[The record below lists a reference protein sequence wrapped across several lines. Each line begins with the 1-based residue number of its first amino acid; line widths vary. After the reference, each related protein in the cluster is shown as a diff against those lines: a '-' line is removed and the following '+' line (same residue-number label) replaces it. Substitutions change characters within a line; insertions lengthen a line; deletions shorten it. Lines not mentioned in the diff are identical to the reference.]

1 MQFFFYKI
9 YLYIS
14 DYMYV
19 LIYICFNMYVQNV
32 HLEVWTKI
40 SYLEILQTPC
50 HSHNSKLSPQ
60 LVQTL
65 QHVSGYFL

>member
-1 MQFFFYKI
+1 
-9 YLYIS
+9 
-14 DYMYV
+14 MYV

-32 HLEVWTKI
+32 HLEAWTKI

-50 HSHNSKLSPQ
+50 HSHNFKLSPQ

>member
-1 MQFFFYKI
+1 M
-9 YLYIS
+9 YIS
-14 DYMYV
+14 DFV
-19 LIYICFNMYVQNV
+19 LIIYICFDAIYVYVQTLEL
-32 HLEVWTKI
+32 HLQVCTEI

-65 QHVSGYFL
+65 QHVSGYFLQL